1 MKKDIKQGNIQ
12 KKLYVQHQNT
22 KKDNNLKLGYNKK
35 MVILLA
41 WCDEFKKKKTR
52 I

>member
-1 MKKDIKQGNIQ
+1 
-12 KKLYVQHQNT
+12 
-22 KKDNNLKLGYNKK
+22 LGYNKK